1 MSLKGTI
8 MINKLDLRGLFILFA
23 LISFVVVA
31 QEDNSDNNEEAEEEV
46 IEEVITTGSRI
57 ARNPLELAQPVTI
70 ISGDEYRA
78 RAYTNAAQA
87 LTDLPEVGSV
97 NSLAGDQ
104 SGLGAGQQVASNFGL
119 GSARTVTL
127 VNSRR
132 FVGSQSPTGGAASG
146 LAVDLNNIPS
156 ALIERVEIMPVGGAA
171 VYGADAIAGVVN
183 FILKDDFEGAELT
196 VNTYDYAGMDD
207 DTSFNFTIGGNFAD
221 GRGNIVINAQVE
233 DRGQVFYDQAN
244 DRIRNC
250 TSGFLYENPND
261 SGQDIYGNTG
271 YTYERE
277 LTNGYDLGL
286 ADAQGR
292 RTFGDNGLH
301 VCPTLVSNPV
311 SGLLSDDGYNEVGS
325 DGGPFWGGALANGLY
340 YHFPGAGGDMTVMD
354 PGVPYG
360 RAYYTRGS
368 NIYNIQDNKILRA
381 GFERKNISI
390 FVKYDITDDHRL
402 YFDLYNNGFF
412 AEDDGSSSSA
422 HYHDYYFGAVDRDN
436 CNVGG
441 NRLNDGCWS
450 LSGGIPIDYD
460 DPFLTQNSRD
470 ILAANGYASGD
481 TLYLQRLGVDLSPT
495 LRGDGFE
502 NESKTQFYNAG
513 FDGKFDIMGEE
524 FTYDIG
530 TSWGETRVI
539 STEPIQIG
547 ARYAAA
553 LDYGINPATGEI
565 DCKFNYVEGY
575 QLAVTGTQRGDFS
588 LLGGGVGLGKPG
600 DCSPFNPMGF
610 NLPENDAAK
619 AYFSSFDNEG
629 ATLNQKSFYWNVA
642 GELPGF
648 ELPAGPVEFAVGYDI
663 RKEKAEFDA
672 SQMALMSVAV
682 RGSQT
687 RSTSGFFEIESQY
700 VELSMPIVSG
710 LPFADEVRLDY
721 SFRDLDNTNT
731 LRSNSYDVDALS
743 LYWRINDDF
752 AFRYS
757 DQTTTKSPN
766 ISDLYG
772 PKNPS
777 FQQALDPCD
786 TRYVD
791 DGDFP
796 ANRLANC
803 TADGIDTTDFRSFV
817 AGGTVQ
823 GTSGGNPNLLD
834 ENGETTSYG
843 IMFTPTYDFLEPYG
857 DFTFSVDFIEILLT
871 DYVTTFSLIDF
882 MEACYDASSF
892 PNNFCLNFQRD
903 PVTRQVT
910 DFQVGSGNSGII
922 DFATYIYRA
931 SWSHDLAT
939 VIGQDEGSL
948 GDISVSWRGLQQD
961 QRFEAD
967 SGDPADLIDKTG
979 WASDPEWTYDL
990 TVGWAYKDLTVFYQ
1004 ADFVDGGYV
1013 NKQQTDIRADR
1024 YIGYDGK
1031 PFTEYDSYWFD
1042 TIGAVYNYGDN
1053 MTFSIRINNPL
1064 DHDGSEGRYDTNRR
1078 LSFIGR
1084 TITTQFQIRF

>member
-1 MSLKGTI
+1 
-8 MINKLDLRGLFILFA
+8 MINKLDLKALFVLFA

-31 QEDNSDNNEEAEEEV
+31 QEDSSDSNEEAEEEV

-97 NSLAGDQ
+97 ASLAGDQ

-119 GSARTVTL
+119 GSGRTVTL

-132 FVGSQSPTGGAASG
+132 FVGSQSPTGGAGSG

-196 VNTYDYAGMDD
+196 VNAYDYAGMDD

-250 TSGFLYENPND
+250 TNGFLYENPQD
-261 SGQDIYGNTG
+261 SGQDIYGNVG
-271 YTYERE
+271 YTYEQE
-277 LTNGYDLGL
+277 LSNGFDLGL

-292 RTFGDNGLH
+292 RAFGDNGLNI
-301 VCPTLVSNPV
+301 CPTLVSNPV
-311 SGLLSDDGYNEVGS
+311 EGLLSVTGYNEVGG
-325 DGGPFWGGALANGLY
+325 DFGIYGGALPDGLFY
-340 YHFPGAGGDMTVMD
+340 TFGAGGDMRQMD

-360 RAYYTRGS
+360 RYYYTRGS
-368 NIYNIQDNKILRA
+368 DIYNIQDNKILRA
-381 GFERKNISI
+381 GFERKNVSI
-390 FVKYDITDDHRL
+390 FVKYDINDDHRL

-422 HYHDYYFGAVDRDN
+422 HYSDYWFGYADSDN
-436 CNVGG
+436 CNAGG
-441 NRLNDGCWS
+441 TCYS
-450 LSGGIPIDYD
+450 PSGSIPIDYD
-460 DPFLTQNSRD
+460 DPFLTAGSTA
-470 ILAANGYASGD
+470 ILDANGFGPGD
-481 TLYLQRLGVDLSPT
+481 TLYLQRLWVDISPT

-502 NESKTQFYNAG
+502 NETKTQFYNAG
-513 FDGKFDIMGEE
+513 FEGKFNIMDEE

-530 TSWGETRVI
+530 ASWGDSRI
-539 STEPIQIG
+539 NSTEPIQIA
-547 ARYAAA
+547 ARVFAA

-565 DCKFNYVEGY
+565 DCKFNYVDDY
-575 QLAVTGTQRGDFS
+575 RLAFTGIQDTDYS
-588 LLGGGVGLGKPG
+588 TLGGGVGLGNPG

-610 NLPENDAAK
+610 NLPENEAAK
-619 AYFSSFDNEG
+619 AYFSSFENEG
-629 ATLNQKSFYWNVA
+629 ARLNQKSFYWNVA

-648 ELPAGPVEFAVGYDI
+648 ELPAGPVQFAIGYDN
-663 RKEKAEFDA
+663 RKEKARFDA
-672 SQMALMSVAV
+672 SQMALYSVAL

-687 RSTSGFFEIESQY
+687 RSTNGFFEVESQY
-700 VELSMPIVSG
+700 LELSMPIVSD

-731 LRSNSYDVDALS
+731 LRTNSYDVDALS

-752 AFRYS
+752 AIRYS

-766 ISDLYG
+766 ISQLYG

-796 ANRLANC
+796 ENRRANC
-803 TADGIDTTDFRSFV
+803 IADGIDVTDFRSFV

-871 DYVTTFSLIDF
+871 DYVTTFSLLDF

-903 PVTRQVT
+903 ANGQVE
-910 DFQVGSGNSGII
+910 DFQVGAGNSGVI

-939 VIGQDEGSL
+939 IIGRDEGSL
-948 GDISVSWRGLQQD
+948 GDLSVSWRGLQQD
-961 QRFEAD
+961 QRFVAD
-967 SGDPADLIDKTG
+967 SGDPADLVDKTG
-979 WASDPEWTYDL
+979 YASDPEWTWDL

-1064 DHDGSEGRYDTNRR
+1064 DPDGSEGRYDTNRR
-1078 LSFIGR
+1078 LTFIGR

>member
-1 MSLKGTI
+1 
-8 MINKLDLRGLFILFA
+8 MINRLDLKALFILFA

-31 QEDNSDNNEEAEEEV
+31 QEDNSNNNEEFEEEV

-57 ARNPLELAQPVTI
+57 SRNPLELAQPVTI

-97 NSLAGDQ
+97 NSLSGDQ
-104 SGLGAGQQVASNFGL
+104 GGLGAGQQVASNFGL
-119 GSARTVTL
+119 GSSRTVTL

-132 FVGSQSPTGGAASG
+132 FVGSQSPTGGAGSG

-156 ALIERVEIMPVGGAA
+156 ALIERVEILPVGGAA

-183 FILKDDFEGAELT
+183 FILKDDYEGAELT
-196 VNTYDYAGMDD
+196 VNHYDYAGMDED
-207 DTSFNFTIGGNFAD
+207 SSFNFTIGGNFAD
-221 GRGNIVINAQVE
+221 GRGNIVLNAQVE

-250 TSGFLYENPND
+250 TNGFLYENPQD
-261 SGQDIYGNTG
+261 SGQDIYGNVG
-271 YTYERE
+271 YTYEQE
-277 LTNGYDLGL
+277 LSSGWDVNGL

-292 RTFGDNGLH
+292 RSFGDNGLH
-301 VCPTLVSNPV
+301 ICPTLVSNPNE
-311 SGLLSDDGYNEVGS
+311 GLPTPYGYNEVGA
-325 DGGPFWGGALANGLY
+325 DAWWGGQWPDGNY
-340 YHFPGAGGDMTVMD
+340 YYFDGPGNLVQMD

-360 RAYYTRGS
+360 RNYYTRGS

-381 GFERKNISI
+381 GFERKNVSI
-390 FVKYDITDDHRL
+390 FVKYDINDDHRM
-402 YFDLYNNGFF
+402 YFDIYNNRFF

-422 HYHDYYFGAVDRDN
+422 HYSDYWFGAVDSDN
-436 CNVGG
+436 CNAGG
-441 NRLNDGCWS
+441 RCWS
-450 LSGGIPIDYD
+450 TSTHLPITINNPY
-460 DPFLTQNSRD
+460 LTDASKA
-470 ILAANGYASGD
+470 IFTANGLDDG
-481 TLYLQRLGVDLSPT
+481 TPVWLQRLWVDLSPT

-502 NESKTQFYNAG
+502 NENNTQFYNAG
-513 FDGKFDIMGEE
+513 FEGKFEIMGES
-524 FTYDIG
+524 FNYDIG
-530 TSWGETRVI
+530 SSWGETRI
-539 STEPIQIG
+539 LSTEPVIIG
-547 ARYAAA
+547 ARFAAA

-565 DCKFNYVEGY
+565 DCKFNYEDDY
-575 QLAVTGTQRGDFS
+575 ALAATGFQEDTALSAFNNVPF
-588 LLGGGVGLGKPG
+588 GGGVGLGTPG

-610 NLPENDAAK
+610 NNPDNAGAK
-619 AYFSSFDNEG
+619 EYFTSFENEG
-629 ATLNQKSFYWNVA
+629 AKINQKSFYWNVS

-648 ELPAGPVEFAVGYDI
+648 ELPYGPVEFALGYDT
-663 RKEKAEFDA
+663 RKEKARFDA
-672 SQMALMSVAV
+672 SQLALYSVAV

-687 RSTSGFFEIESQY
+687 RSTRGHFDIESQY
-700 VELSMPIVSG
+700 LELSFPIVSG
-710 LPFADEVRLDY
+710 LPFADEVRVDY
-721 SFRDLDNTNT
+721 GYREMENTNT
-731 LRSNSYDVDALS
+731 LRTNNYDVDALS

-752 AFRYS
+752 ALRFS
-757 DQTTTKSPN
+757 DQSTTKSPN
-766 ISDLYG
+766 ISDLYS

-843 IMFTPTYDFLEPYG
+843 LIFTPTYDFLEPYG
-857 DFTFSVDFIEILLT
+857 DFTFSADFIEIMLT

-882 MEACYDASSF
+882 MEACYDAASF
-892 PNNFCLNFQRD
+892 PNNFCNNFQRD

-910 DFQVGSGNSGII
+910 DFQVGAGNSGVI
-922 DFATYIYRA
+922 DFATWIYRIN
-931 SWSHDLAT
+931 WSHDLAT
-939 VIGQDEGSL
+939 VIGRDEGSL
-948 GDISVSWRGLQQD
+948 GDIGISWRGLQQD
-961 QRFEAD
+961 QRFVAD
-967 SGDPADLIDKTG
+967 SGDPEDLVDKTG
-979 WASDPEWTYDL
+979 WASDPEWSWDL
-990 TVGWAYKDLTVFYQ
+990 AVSWSYKDLSVFYQ

-1031 PFTEYDSYWFD
+1031 PFKEYDSYWFD

-1053 MTFSIRINNPL
+1053 MTFAIRISNPL

>member
-1 MSLKGTI
+1 
-8 MINKLDLRGLFILFA
+8 MINKLDLKALFVLFA

-31 QEDNSDNNEEAEEEV
+31 QEDSSDSNEEAEEEV

-97 NSLAGDQ
+97 NSLSGDQ
-104 SGLGAGQQVASNFGL
+104 GGLGAGQQVASNFGL
-119 GSARTVTL
+119 GSSRTVTL

-132 FVGSQSPTGGAASG
+132 FVGSQSPTGGAGSG

-156 ALIERVEIMPVGGAA
+156 ALIDRVEIMPVGGAA

-250 TSGFLYENPND
+250 TAGFLYENPND

-325 DGGPFWGGALANGLY
+325 DGGPFWGGALADGLY

-412 AEDDGSSSSA
+412 AEDDGSSSAA

-530 TSWGETRVI
+530 TSWGETRII

-588 LLGGGVGLGKPG
+588 LLGGGVGLGSPG

-619 AYFSSFDNEG
+619 AYFSSYDNEG

-648 ELPAGPVEFAVGYDI
+648 ELPAGPVQFAVGYDI
-663 RKEKAEFDA
+663 RKEKAKFDA

-687 RSTSGFFEIESQY
+687 RSTTGFFEIESQY
-700 VELSMPIVSG
+700 VELSMPIVSD

-731 LRSNSYDVDALS
+731 IRSNSYDVDALS

-772 PKNPS
+772 PQNPS

-823 GTSGGNPNLLD
+823 GTKGGNPNLLD

-871 DYVTTFSLIDF
+871 DYVTTFTLIDF
-882 MEACYDASSF
+882 MEACYDAASF

-979 WASDPEWTYDL
+979 WASDPEWSYDL
-990 TVGWAYKDLTVFYQ
+990 TVGWSYKDLTVFYQ
-1004 ADFVDGGYV
+1004 ADYVDGGYV

-1031 PFTEYDSYWFD
+1031 PFTEYDGYWFD